1 MPVTEDSAV
10 LERARIRP
18 PAHRHRASGF
28 SLVELLVVVAI
39 IGILGAIAYP
49 SYQDY
54 VRESRRTD
62 AYGALLTM
70 ANEQEKFFLSNNTY
84 TTTLASVWDQGTT
97 SLEDF
102 YTLSVP
108 TGSATTFTVRAVAV
122 AGTSQAQDSNC
133 LCFELTDA
141 NQRRAY
147 ASSACSGTDTGAAC
161 W

>member
-1 MPVTEDSAV
+1 M
-10 LERARIRP
+10 LEPATIRP
-18 PAHRHRASGF
+18 AGSRRRAGGF
-28 SLVELLVVVAI
+28 SLVDLLVVVAI

-70 ANEQEKFFLSNNTY
+70 ANEQEKFYLSNNSY
-84 TTTLASVWDQGTT
+84 TTTLANVWDQGTT

-108 TGSATTFTVRAVAV
+108 TGTDTTFTVRAVAV
-122 AGTSQAQDSNC
+122 AGTSQAQDSDC

-141 NQRRAY
+141 NQRRAF
-147 ASSACSGTDTGAAC
+147 ASSAWSGTNTGAAC